1 MRNILKILFIIIM
14 LPFVI
19 LSQWQPEISIASNTS
34 LGYPVVASK
43 GDSVYVFWQDNRFG
57 NFEILNKISFDGGF
71 SWGPEI
77 RLTNN
82 SGTSSNPAV
91 YINDSLIHLFWQDNT
106 DGNYEIYYKSS
117 TNAGISW
124 SSDLRMTYFTG
135 NSISCTV
142 TGFDT
147 NLHLAWIDNRDG
159 NNEIYYKR
167 STNSGLNWESDI
179 RLTNDTT
186 SSGTPSISASGSNVH
201 IIFRDRRIG
210 LIQFFHKK
218 STDNGIT
225 WGEDNQITNL
235 PNAFIGSFSKS
246 AVYGSFIHLL
256 WNDNRSGINELYY
269 ARSTNSGLSWQ
280 QEKQLTNTSYSSFN
294 PYLSVSG
301 QIVHI
306 SCQRPMGSSA
316 VTVYKRST
324 NNGELWSEDTVIAED
339 CFYPA
344 LNSSSSGVNAVYIKN
359 SPTGYIYFKK
369 NPTGNLIGLSILS
382 YHVPKNYL
390 LFQNYPNPFNPSTKI
405 KFQIKENSKAI
416 IKIYD
421 VLGKEI
427 SILVNESLQP
437 GTYEISWDAVNLPSG
452 IYFYSLQ
459 TGKYSETRKM
469 TLTK

>member
-1 MRNILKILFIIIM
+1 MINISNTLFLIILFPIV
-14 LPFVI
+14 LFA
-19 LSQWQPEISIASNTS
+19 QWLPEISIASNTS
-34 LGYPVVASK
+34 LGYPVVSSK
-43 GDSVYVFWQDNRFG
+43 GDSIYVFWQDNRFG

-91 YINDSLIHLFWQDNT
+91 YINGSDIYLFWQDNT
-106 DGNYEIYYKSS
+106 DGNFEIYYKQS
-117 TNAGISW
+117 TNGGVSW
-124 SSDLRMTYFTG
+124 SNDIRVTNFTG
-135 NSISCTV
+135 NSVSCSV
-142 TGFDT
+142 TGIDD

-167 STNSGLNWESDI
+167 STDSGLNWETDI

-210 LIQFFHKK
+210 LIQFIHKK

-269 ARSTNSGLSWQ
+269 TRSTNSGLSWQ
-280 QEKQLTNTSYSSFN
+280 QEIQLTNAAYSSFN

-306 SCQRPMGSSA
+306 SCQRLMGSSA
-316 VTVYKRST
+316 VAVYKRSSD
-324 NNGELWSEDTVIAED
+324 NGELWSEDTVIAED

-359 SPTGYIYFKK
+359 VPTGYIYFKK

-382 YHVPKNYL
+382 YNVPKNYL
-390 LFQNYPNPFNPSTKI
+390 LFQNYPNPFNPSTVI
-405 KFQIKENSKAI
+405 NYSIEEEGVTI
-416 IKIYD
+416 IEIYD
-421 VLGKEI
+421 VLGSKIYSE
-427 SILVNESLQP
+427 VNENQKP
-437 GTYEISWDAVNLPSG
+437 
-452 IYFYSLQ
+452 
-459 TGKYSETRKM
+459 GKYSFRFDASKLPAGTYVYRLYNNGNTAVKKM
-469 TLTK
+469 MLLK

>member
-1 MRNILKILFIIIM
+1 MKKLLIIFSFILL
-14 LPFVI
+14 LPFGI

-82 SGTSSNPAV
+82 SGTSSNPSV
-91 YINDSLIHLFWQDNT
+91 YIDNSHIYLFWQDNT
-106 DGNYEIYYKSS
+106 DGNFEIYCKRS

-124 SSDLRMTYFTG
+124 GNDLRMTNFTG
-135 NSISCTV
+135 NSIACTV
-142 TGFDT
+142 TGFNT
-147 NLHLAWIDNRDG
+147 NLHLSWIDNRDG

-167 STNSGLNWESDI
+167 STDSGLNWETDI

-269 ARSTNSGLSWQ
+269 TRSTNSGLSWQ
-280 QEKQLTNTSYSSFN
+280 QEIQLTNTSYSSFN

-344 LNSSSSGVNAVYIKN
+344 LNASSSGLNAVYIKN
-359 SPTGYIYFKK
+359 VPTGYIYFKK

-382 YHVPKNYL
+382 YNVPKNYL

-437 GTYEISWDAVNLPSG
+437 GTYQISWDAVNLPSG

-469 TLTK
+469 TLIK